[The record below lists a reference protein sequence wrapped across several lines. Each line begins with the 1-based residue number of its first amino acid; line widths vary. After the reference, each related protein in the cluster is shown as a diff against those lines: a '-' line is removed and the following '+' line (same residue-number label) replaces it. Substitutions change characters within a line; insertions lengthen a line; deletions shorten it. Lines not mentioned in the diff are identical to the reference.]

1 MAPLQLKAET
11 LAPDRNF
18 CPLYQFEKNPT
29 LCELESLLMKFS
41 KKMCTSDHDD
51 GDNVGGGDSGSD
63 DCIAPLSRKVYGLK
77 VLNLDF
83 SELQS
88 SKYTL
93 GLQF

>member
-1 MAPLQLKAET
+1 
-11 LAPDRNF
+11 
-18 CPLYQFEKNPT
+18 
-29 LCELESLLMKFS
+29 MKFS

-63 DCIAPLSRKVYGLK
+63 DCIAPLSRKVYGLE

-93 GLQF
+93 GLQFWHLQSAKDVIFRMKRYFTGS

>member
-1 MAPLQLKAET
+1 
-11 LAPDRNF
+11 
-18 CPLYQFEKNPT
+18 
-29 LCELESLLMKFS
+29 MKFS

-51 GDNVGGGDSGSD
+51 GDNVSGGDDDGGDSGSD
-63 DCIAPLSRKVYGLK
+63 DCIAPLSRKVYGLE

>member
-1 MAPLQLKAET
+1 M
-11 LAPDRNF
+11 N
-18 CPLYQFEKNPT
+18 
-29 LCELESLLMKFS
+29 FS
-41 KKMCTSDHDD
+41 KKMWTSDHDD

-63 DCIAPLSRKVYGLK
+63 GCIAPLSRKVYGLE

-93 GLQF
+93 GLQFWHLQSAKDVIFRMKRCYTGS

>member
-1 MAPLQLKAET
+1 
-11 LAPDRNF
+11 
-18 CPLYQFEKNPT
+18 
-29 LCELESLLMKFS
+29 MKFS

-63 DCIAPLSRKVYGLK
+63 DCIAPLSRKVYGLE

-83 SELQS
+83 SELHS

-93 GLQF
+93 GLQFWHLQSAKDVIFRMKRCYTGS

>member
-1 MAPLQLKAET
+1 
-11 LAPDRNF
+11 
-18 CPLYQFEKNPT
+18 
-29 LCELESLLMKFS
+29 MKFS

-51 GDNVGGGDSGSD
+51 GDNVGGGDSVTD

-93 GLQF
+93 GLHFDTFKAPRMLFSACKGVILTHNFT

>member
-1 MAPLQLKAET
+1 
-11 LAPDRNF
+11 
-18 CPLYQFEKNPT
+18 
-29 LCELESLLMKFS
+29 MKFS

-63 DCIAPLSRKVYGLK
+63 DCIAPLSRKVYGLE
-77 VLNLDF
+77 VLNLVF

-93 GLQF
+93 GLHFWHLQSAMDVIFRIKRCYTGS

>member
-1 MAPLQLKAET
+1 
-11 LAPDRNF
+11 
-18 CPLYQFEKNPT
+18 
-29 LCELESLLMKFS
+29 MKFS

-51 GDNVGGGDSGSD
+51 GDNVGGGDDGGGDSGSD

-93 GLQF
+93 GLYF